1 MGNTASYTSAA
12 KPRIAGGIYRAAKTA
27 TAPTSAD
34 ASLDPAVFTCL
45 GYVSE
50 DGLVNSIARETDTK
64 KAWGGDTV
72 LIIQNDFT
80 DSFQFS
86 LLEVLNKD
94 VLGTVHG
101 ESNITG
107 TDLDTGIKVTVN
119 SSEPTEYMWV
129 FDMIMNEGV
138 LNRLV
143 IPCARVQ
150 EVGDITYSSSD
161 LVEYDVTITAI
172 PDASGNTH
180 YEYKKAAPIVT
191 T

>member
-1 MGNTASYTSAA
+1 MGNTAAYTSAA

-27 TAPTSAD
+27 TAPNSAD
-34 ASLDPAVFTCL
+34 SSLDNAVFTCL

-50 DGLVNSIARETDTK
+50 DGLKNSIERDTETK

-94 VLGTVHG
+94 VIGTVHG
-101 ESNITG
+101 ESNVTG
-107 TDLDTGIKVTVN
+107 TDLASGISVKVN
-119 SSEPTEYMWV
+119 SQEPTEYMWV
-129 FDMIMNEGV
+129 FDMIMNDGV

-150 EVGDITYSSSD
+150 EVGEITYSSSD
-161 LVEYDVTITAI
+161 LVAYDVTITAI
-172 PDASGNTH
+172 PDSSGNTH
-180 YEYKKAAPIVT
+180 YEYKKTQPVVT

>member
-34 ASLDPAVFTCL
+34 SSLDPAVFTCL

-50 DGLVNSIARETDTK
+50 DGLVNSIGRETDTK

-101 ESNITG
+101 EGNITG
-107 TDLDTGIKVTVN
+107 SDLDTGIKVTVN
-119 SSEPTEYMWV
+119 STEPTEYMWV
-129 FDMIMNEGV
+129 FDMIMNGGV

-180 YEYKKAAPIVT
+180 YEYKKANPVVT

>member
-1 MGNTASYTSAA
+1 MGNTAAYTSAA

-34 ASLDPAVFTCL
+34 SSLDNAVFTCL

-50 DGLVNSIARETDTK
+50 DGLVNSIERDTETK

-94 VLGTVHG
+94 VIGTVHG
-101 ESNITG
+101 ESNVTG
-107 TDLDTGIKVTVN
+107 TDLASGISVKVN
-119 SSEPTEYMWV
+119 SQEPTEYMWV
-129 FDMIMNEGV
+129 FDMIMNDGV

-150 EVGDITYSSSD
+150 EVGEITYSSSD
-161 LVEYDVTITAI
+161 LVAYDVTITAI
-172 PDASGNTH
+172 PDSSGNTH
-180 YEYKKAAPIVT
+180 YEYKKTQPVVT

>member
-34 ASLDPAVFTCL
+34 SSLDASFTCL
-45 GYVSE
+45 GYISE
-50 DGLVNSIARETDTK
+50 DGVVNSIERDTETK

-94 VLGTVHG
+94 VIGTVHG
-101 ESNITG
+101 ESNVTG
-107 TDLDTGIKVTVN
+107 SDLASGLKVSVN
-119 SSEPTEYMWV
+119 SQEPTEYMWV
-129 FDMIMNEGV
+129 FDMIMNDGV

-172 PDASGNTH
+172 PDSSGNTH
-180 YEYKKAAPIVT
+180 YEYKKSQPVVT

>member
-34 ASLDPAVFTCL
+34 SSLDNAVFTCL
-45 GYVSE
+45 GYISE
-50 DGLVNSIARETDTK
+50 DGVVNSIERDTETK

-72 LIIQNDFT
+72 LIIQNVFT

-94 VLGTVHG
+94 VIGTVHG
-101 ESNITG
+101 ESNVTG
-107 TDLDTGIKVTVN
+107 SDLASGIKVSVN
-119 SSEPTEYMWV
+119 SQEPTEYMWV
-129 FDMIMNEGV
+129 FDMIMNDGV

-172 PDASGNTH
+172 PDSSGNTH
-180 YEYKKAAPIVT
+180 YEYKKTQPVVT